1 MQSSRASRLLLA
13 LALAAG
19 RLFAA
24 EPLPKLGADTTNV
37 TVSGVSSGAYMAVQ
51 FQVAHSRIV
60 HGIAAI
66 AGGPY
71 YCAHGSV
78 WTAYY
83 NCMTPGFFT
92 PIPSVSFL
100 EAQTNALAQT
110 HAIDPTSNLAG
121 ALVWL
126 FSGTK
131 DRTVDT
137 SVVKALQE
145 YYAAFKASPILV
157 ADKPAGHAM
166 VTEDKGNACG
176 TTGAPF
182 INNCRYDAAGKL
194 LIYLLG
200 AVQPAGNPAGRVIRF
215 DQNEFTGG
223 DASALSMATEGFAY
237 VPNACENG
245 GCSVH
250 VAFHGCRQD
259 AADIGER
266 FVQEAGYNRWADAN
280 RLIVLYPQTV
290 ARYYPLFNPRAC
302 WDWWGYTG
310 PLYHTKNGP
319 QIRAVKAMIDRLAA
333 K

>member
-1 MQSSRASRLLLA
+1 MRSFRVSRFLLV

-19 RLFAA
+19 RLLAA
-24 EPLPKLGADTTNV
+24 EPLPKLGADAAQI

-51 FQVAHSRIV
+51 FQVAHSHTVRGV
-60 HGIAAI
+60 AAI

-71 YCAHGSV
+71 YCAQGSV

-92 PIPSVSFL
+92 PLPSVSL
-100 EAQTNALAQT
+100 LKSETEALAQAK
-110 HAIDPTSNLAG
+110 AIDATSNLAH

-126 FSGTK
+126 FRGSRDG
-131 DRTVDT
+131 TVDAA
-137 SVVKALQE
+137 VVKALRD
-145 YYAAFKASPILV
+145 YYAAFKATPILV
-157 ADKPAGHAM
+157 EDKPAGHAM
-166 VTEDKGNACG
+166 VTEDKGNACS
-176 TTGAPF
+176 TTKTPF
-182 INNCRYDAAGKL
+182 INNCKYDAAGKL
-194 LIYLLG
+194 LIYLVG
-200 AVQPAGNPAGRVIRF
+200 AVQPAAAATGRVLYF
-215 DQNEFTGG
+215 DQNEFAGG
-223 DASALSMATEGFAY
+223 DAAALSMAAEGYAY
-237 VPNACENG
+237 VPKTCEAG
-245 GCSVH
+245 GCGIH

-259 AADIGER
+259 AAEIGER

>member
-1 MQSSRASRLLLA
+1 LRSFRVSRLLLA

-24 EPLPKLGADTTNV
+24 EPLLKLGADAANV
-37 TVSGVSSGAYMAVQ
+37 TVSGISSGGYMAVQ
-51 FQVAHSRIV
+51 FQVAHSRMV
-60 HGIAAI
+60 HGVAAI

-71 YCAHGSV
+71 YCAQGSV

-92 PIPSVSFL
+92 PVPPTTL
-100 EAQTNALAQT
+100 LKAQTDALAQT

-126 FSGTK
+126 FSGTR
-131 DRTVDT
+131 DHTVDT
-137 SVVKALQE
+137 SVVKALSD
-145 YYAAFKASPILV
+145 YYAAFKAAPVLV
-157 ADKPAGHAM
+157 ADQPAGHAM
-166 VTEDKGNACG
+166 ITQDKGNACS
-176 TTGAPF
+176 TTKTPF
-182 INNCRYDAAGKL
+182 INSCKYDAAGKML
-194 LIYLLG
+194 LYLIG
-200 AVQPAGNPAGRVIRF
+200 ASPPTGPAAGRIVYF
-215 DQNEFTGG
+215 DQNEFAGG
-223 DASALSMATEGFAY
+223 DAAALSMAAQGYVY
-237 VPNACENG
+237 VPKACESAACG
-245 GCSVH
+245 IH

-259 AADIGER
+259 AQEIGER

>member
-1 MQSSRASRLLLA
+1 
-13 LALAAG
+13 
-19 RLFAA
+19 
-24 EPLPKLGADTTNV
+24 
-37 TVSGVSSGAYMAVQ
+37 VQ
-51 FQVAHSRIV
+51 FQVAHSGMVRGV
-60 HGIAAI
+60 AAI

-71 YCAHGSV
+71 DCAQGSM

-92 PIPSVSFL
+92 PLPSVSL
-100 EAQTNALAQT
+100 LKAQTDALAQT
-110 HAIDPTSNLAG
+110 HAIDATTNLAG
-121 ALVWL
+121 TLVWL

-137 SVVKALQE
+137 SVVKALQD
-145 YYAAFKASPILV
+145 YYVAFKGSAILV
-157 ADKPAGHAM
+157 TDKPAGHAM
-166 VTEDKGNACG
+166 ITEGKGNACG
-176 TTGAPF
+176 TTATPF
-182 INNCRYDAAGKL
+182 INDCHYDAAGKL
-194 LIYLLG
+194 LTYLIG
-200 AVQPAGNPAGRVIRF
+200 ATQPVGAATGRVLYF

-223 DASALSMATEGFAY
+223 DAASLSMAAQGYVY
-237 VPNACENG
+237 VPKACESA

-259 AADIGER
+259 AAEVGER

-280 RLIVLYPQTV
+280 RLIVLYPQTI

-319 QIRAVKAMIDRLAA
+319 QIRAVKAMIDRLGS